1 MPDASKQL
9 ESQNAFDPF
18 AHGSLGSLAPSWWE
32 PEAADTSGSTTDEYA
47 DGQGPFDSDD
57 APVAR
62 TCSPGSE
69 LEPWLT
75 SEKAYERFIDWVA
88 ARGIDLWPHQEDALF
103 ALAAGSNVILGTP
116 TGSGKSLVALGM
128 MFMAMASGQRA
139 YYTAPIKALVSEKF
153 FYLVDILG
161 RDNVGMI
168 TGDSH
173 INTGAPII
181 CCTAEILA
189 NQALREGEDTDVG
202 CVAMDEFHFFSDP
215 DRGWAW
221 QVPLLTLPH
230 AQFLLM
236 SATLGDMTAIGQ
248 TLNRTTGRDLELI
261 ADAPRPIP
269 LSYEYVKTALEG
281 TVELALRQGDSP
293 LYIVHFSQDAALQ
306 SARSLASYGV
316 ASKEQRETI
325 KEAIKGGRFTTAFG
339 KTLKHLISSGVG
351 LHHAGML
358 PRYRLLVEKL
368 AQQGLLPVICGTDTL
383 GVGINVPIHTVL
395 LTGLTKFDGRKQR
408 CLRSREFHQIAGRAG
423 RSGFDTEGV
432 VIAEA
437 PEFEIENHKAEL
449 KAMGDPKKM
458 KRLKKKK
465 PPEGFVTWNEATFT
479 RLIESEPEML
489 KPRLRITH
497 SMVLAEVEQG
507 GDAWARVL
515 ELIEASL
522 QTPEEKAKLKLRAAE
537 IFATLIDAGVVVREA
552 CGTEA
557 DADNGIGS
565 DKTVSLTEAP
575 KNIDAL
581 RALDATANEDDGADD
596 NDGRPLGDT
605 NAATGHP
612 LDGPAAYY
620 LTVDLPEDFA
630 LDQPLSPFLLA
641 ALELLDP
648 ESPTYTLDLISMV
661 EATLEDPKQILRA
674 QERRARDA
682 AMSAMKAEGVDF
694 EERLD
699 RLEDV
704 SYPKPLEDMLEVA
717 FAKYCAQVPWAND
730 YELSPK
736 SVLRDMLE
744 TGCDFKS
751 YIAQY
756 KIARCEGILLRY
768 LTEAYRSLDRTVPVE
783 RRTEELDDIVSWLG
797 LVVRS
802 VDSSLVD
809 EWENA
814 GAAPGAAPLKRTDEV
829 VADRRGMTL
838 MVRNALFQ
846 RVRLAALD
854 KAAELGALDED
865 WGFGEFRWGRVLD
878 AFYGAHED
886 LLTDA
891 DARSAAFLEIDD
903 SDELSEHVWHVHQ
916 IFHDSDGD
924 HDFGIMAD
932 VDLDATQ
939 DGDGIVFKNY
949 RAGSFEDL
957 AD

>member
-32 PEAADTSGSTTDEYA
+32 PEAADTSGNTTDEYA

-316 ASKEQRETI
+316 ASKEQREAI

-408 CLRSREFHQIAGRAG
+408 RLRSREFHQIAGRAG

-479 RLIESEPEML
+479 RLIESEPELL

-537 IFATLIDAGVVVREA
+537 IFATLIDAGVVVREV

-557 DADNGIGS
+557 DADNGMGS

-783 RRTEELDDIVSWLG
+783 RGTEELDDIVSWLG

-814 GAAPGAAPLKRTDEV
+814 GAAPGAVPLKRTDEV